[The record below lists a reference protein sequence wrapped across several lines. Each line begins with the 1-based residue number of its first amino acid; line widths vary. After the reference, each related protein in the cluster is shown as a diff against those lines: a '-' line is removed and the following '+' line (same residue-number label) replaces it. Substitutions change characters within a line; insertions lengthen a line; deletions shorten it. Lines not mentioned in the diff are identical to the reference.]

1 MDGGD
6 PRQVASEGL
15 GTKRCR
21 RAKKEAQAL
30 AMVYVTSWD
39 EFVVRAEDMFR
50 RNPMET
56 RYVSKYRHCDA
67 KLVLKVTNNLEVRG
81 PARGD
86 EHETN
91 DVPCKLSH
99 APGIDAP
106 VYATW

>member
-1 MDGGD
+1 MDRFD

-15 GTKRCR
+15 GTKRCS
-21 RAKKEAQAL
+21 RAKKEAQAHT
-30 AMVYVTSWD
+30 MVYVTSWD

-67 KLVLKVTNNLEVRG
+67 KLVLKVTNDLEVSG
-81 PARGD
+81 PTQRD

-91 DVPCKLSH
+91 DILCKLSH
-99 APGIDAP
+99 APGIDALGH
-106 VYATW
+106 AT